1 MTETRY
7 QLIFSGRLQPDTLVE
22 QVRQA
27 VKERFR
33 LNDAQLQRLFSGDPV
48 TVKRDLD
55 LASAERYQRA
65 FVAAGAVIELAPMAA
80 STPSAPSPEATT
92 LVREARPAE
101 LPSAPAMDSL
111 SPPTSIEQ
119 PSIEQPST
127 AYAEGASQSA
137 QAIQPTPSIATPTSS
152 EDEGAKADADADAA
166 IEVDA
171 GAEAIES
178 MRILPAGTLI
188 GEQAPTPEIVP
199 DTSHLQLAPPE
210 ATSLEDCAPPP
221 PAPPQLDLSR
231 LALAPVAAAPTDQ
244 APAGQAPADPT
255 QQPQ

>member
-7 QLIFSGRLQPDTLVE
+7 QLIFSGRLQPDTSVE

-119 PSIEQPST
+119 PST

-152 EDEGAKADADADAA
+152 EDEGAKADADAA